1 MIQLLHIQHTN
12 YKLLPFFSKM
22 LFCSKDNNI
31 STFSVISLI
40 PSFEQSSF
48 YFLLLV
54 NYLWKKSS
62 SMIKFSLTIILP
74 LTTISF
80 ISSMFSF
87 IFTSLIMGFIL
98 ILLFTY
104 KIYDFFDNNRKTWY
118 FRFFGYAIHFVF
130 CVPPQRFKIR

>member
-1 MIQLLHIQHTN
+1 
-12 YKLLPFFSKM
+12 
-22 LFCSKDNNI
+22 
-31 STFSVISLI
+31 
-40 PSFEQSSF
+40 
-48 YFLLLV
+48 
-54 NYLWKKSS
+54 
-62 SMIKFSLTIILP
+62 MIKFSLTIILP

-104 KIYDFFDNNRKTWY
+104 KIYDFFDNIRKTWY

-130 CVPPQRFKIR
+130 CVTPQRFKIR